1 MEETINNQN
10 REGQQFDLFSFINK
24 VSDQYNFGNKQS
36 WEIFGFL
43 VELFNLGLKFG
54 CLFKLNLIRW
64 INIQFAVKSLA
75 TADAGAGG
83 KHRRLFPGQLKIYL
97 KRIRISFQNQAK
109 TSKFILKIRLKTIK
123 WVPSSLVSTAN
134 CSFGINS
141 AGSRVASGGDGDGWH
156 LVNRSWSART
166 STRRIVSSL
175 QHGKSII
182 LENTLGKNSLW
193 MITF

>member
-75 TADAGAGG
+75 AADAGAGVSTG
-83 KHRRLFPGQLKIYL
+83 DSSPVNETFIK
-97 KRIRISFQNQAK
+97 KRIRIFSQNQAQK
-109 TSKFILKIRLKTIK
+109 KQFFS
-123 WVPSSLVSTAN
+123 
-134 CSFGINS
+134 
-141 AGSRVASGGDGDGWH
+141 
-156 LVNRSWSART
+156 
-166 STRRIVSSL
+166 
-175 QHGKSII
+175 
-182 LENTLGKNSLW
+182 
-193 MITF
+193 